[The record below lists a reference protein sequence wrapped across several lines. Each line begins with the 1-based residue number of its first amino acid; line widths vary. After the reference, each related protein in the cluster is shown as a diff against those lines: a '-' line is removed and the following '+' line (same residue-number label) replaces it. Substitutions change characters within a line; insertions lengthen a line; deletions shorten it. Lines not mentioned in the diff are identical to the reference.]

1 MQQITQKAGKINK
14 YRDNEKKI
22 KTNFVKLLVKQ
33 CTCD

>member
-22 KTNFVKLLVKQ
+22 TTNFVSFS
-33 CTCD
+33 